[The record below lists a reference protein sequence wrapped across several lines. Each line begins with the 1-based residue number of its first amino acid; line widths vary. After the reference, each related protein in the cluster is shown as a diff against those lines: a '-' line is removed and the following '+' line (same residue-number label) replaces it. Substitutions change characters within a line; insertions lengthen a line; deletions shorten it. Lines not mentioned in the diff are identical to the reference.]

1 MVMEPGIYMCL
12 LQERRG
18 GHVTK
23 IQRGERGSTEEA
35 RAEVGPF
42 ITVES
47 FNFVWEGGIHELLIL
62 LISFYVR

>member
-1 MVMEPGIYMCL
+1 M
-12 LQERRG
+12 
-18 GHVTK
+18 TK
-23 IQRGERGSTEEA
+23 IQRGERGRRKRS